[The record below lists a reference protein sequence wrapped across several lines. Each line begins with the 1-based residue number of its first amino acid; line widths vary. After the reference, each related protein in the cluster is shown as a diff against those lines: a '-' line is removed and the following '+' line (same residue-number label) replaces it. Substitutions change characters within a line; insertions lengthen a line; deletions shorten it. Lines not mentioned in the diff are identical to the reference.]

1 MEVEEVKQ
9 SPFKGKI
16 IGYLDTETHSTN
28 TLKLSKMLIESEH
41 LTVKRQRELTKAF
54 NIEHY
59 QDVDQSIK
67 DLRNI
72 KSEDEI
78 INIKAAALADKCI
91 EIGKSFS

>member
-1 MEVEEVKQ
+1 MEVEEAKQ

-16 IGYLDTETHSTN
+16 IGYLDTENPFDKYSKN
-28 TLKLSKMLIESEH
+28 FSKMLIESEH

-78 INIKAAALADKCI
+78 INIKSSCV
-91 EIGKSFS
+91 S